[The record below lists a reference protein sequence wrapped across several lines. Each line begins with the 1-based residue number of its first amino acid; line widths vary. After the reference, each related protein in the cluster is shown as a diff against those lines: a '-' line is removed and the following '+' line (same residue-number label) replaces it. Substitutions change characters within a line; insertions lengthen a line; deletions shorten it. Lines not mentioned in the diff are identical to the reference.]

1 LKKPNLI
8 IEETIMNRRDIL
20 KTTGAIALAAFTSEA
35 LAKEEMHHHH
45 DHNAMSGHEGMKN
58 PNLKLIETTGTC
70 IEKGQ
75 LCVNHCLM
83 LLGDGDKEMAACA
96 RSVHQMMAMC
106 GALQQLASYESRHL
120 QAMAK
125 LTMEMCKDCEDE
137 CRKHEKKHSVC
148 HDCAESCAA
157 CYKECKAL
165 TA

>member
-1 LKKPNLI
+1 
-8 IEETIMNRRDIL
+8 MNRREIL
-20 KTTGAIALAAFTSEA
+20 KGAGAITLAALSA
-35 LAKEEMHHHH
+35 DVLAKEQMHHH
-45 DHNAMSGHEGMKN
+45 DHAAMGGHEGMKN

-106 GALQQLASYESRHL
+106 GALQQMASYESKHL
-120 QAMAK
+120 KAMAK

-157 CYKECKAL
+157 CYKECKAVS
-165 TA
+165 A

>member
-1 LKKPNLI
+1 
-8 IEETIMNRRDIL
+8 MNRRDIL
-20 KTTGAIALAAFTSEA
+20 KTTGALALAA
-35 LAKEEMHHHH
+35 LAADAMATEEHH
-45 DHNAMSGHEGMKN
+45 DHAAMGGHEGMKN

-75 LCVNHCLM
+75 ICVNHCLM

-106 GALQQLASYESRHL
+106 GALQQMASYESKYL
-120 QAMAK
+120 KALAK
-125 LTMEMCKDCEDE
+125 VTMDMCKDCEDE

-157 CYKECKAL
+157 CYKECKAV